1 MSSSLQ
7 PGFLVLHAH
16 HLESLRDVLIHLLK
30 QQPLGPLENE
40 VVLVQSNGMAQ
51 WLKAAIAA
59 GEPAGLGICAAV
71 NMTFPARF
79 LWQAYRLVLGEEV
92 VPRQSP
98 FDKAALRWRILALLP
113 AHMGQ
118 PEFAPLNAYLRDDVG
133 GRKHWQLACQIADIF
148 DQYMV
153 YRGDWLLDWQ
163 ASHDVLRKSVDKDEV
178 ADLPGRERWQPML
191 WRALV
196 DDIAQQSAVM
206 MPPQIHQQFLQ
217 HLSEL
222 PQAPKGIPK
231 RIIVWGFSTL
241 PGHVLEAL
249 AALGRHV
256 QVVLAV
262 VNPCRHYWA
271 DLLQPRQRLRHA
283 RKANLAAVI
292 AEHELSQHA
301 NPLLL
306 AWGQQGRDYLRRL
319 EQFDEPD
326 RYRQQFLAMGQS
338 IDVFVSND
346 HPTTL
351 LAQLQE
357 AIHDLQAL
365 PQDPSERIALSPHD
379 QSLRFQSAHSR
390 LREVEALHDHL
401 LALISDSRGQGH
413 ELHPRDIVVMV
424 PDIRDYAPLIQAV
437 FAADEATKLPFVILD
452 KPSRGQS
459 PLLNALEW
467 LLSLPDHRCT
477 NVELWDLIDVPAL
490 QQCFG
495 FSADMLPS
503 LRAWFDQAGARWGLD
518 AKHRA
523 QWGMPESLEQNTWR
537 FALDRLLLGYASGTV
552 DAEGQALFA
561 DYLPEPLASPLE
573 AAALGP
579 MHLLL
584 TALSKWQD
592 ILRQERSLSDW
603 LVVCRALLADF
614 FDISRDDPAAA
625 VFAQI
630 EQALVLWS
638 EETQALQQR
647 LDLVSL
653 PVVREAWLS
662 RLDESSMSQRFLSGA
677 IHFATL
683 MPMRA
688 IPFKHICILGLNDN
702 EFPRSRAPVD
712 FDLMSDGALAR
723 PGDRSRR
730 DDDRYLF
737 LEAVLSARESL
748 LLSWV
753 GRDSRQNQLRPP
765 SLLLA
770 QLRDYISRGWQVDGE
785 CPLAALTTEH
795 ALQPFSTRYF
805 TDSGLVS
812 YAQHWRAAYD
822 TVAAAERNPL
832 IPEPLPDVISSES
845 LLRCLNLPA
854 QVFYRERLGIRFPEV
869 TEALT
874 ETEPFA
880 LDGLNR
886 YALVDE
892 ALAVLLRAN
901 DVTAVGQ
908 WLDVQLHN
916 GQWPLA
922 GFAQPLQV
930 DLQTTLNTL
939 WQDSSAWRQAHELPS
954 RVLRWRGIEHALTT
968 LCESETGAMVAW
980 SATASKLH
988 DSRGKISHWKVLTRA
1003 FLQHALMA
1011 ASGLVAS
1018 SKIISPTGMVTL
1030 PPMSAALAEQ
1040 WLQSVLELWQQSQVD
1055 ALPFELKTA
1064 MSYANAGMQTEDF
1077 DEGKAVKEAASVYD
1091 GGFQSLYAA
1100 KTKLPLLWLWPD
1112 FATLSADGRLQE
1124 LALQV
1129 CLPVSEF
1136 LRDHKDALGGDHD

>member
-1 MSSSLQ
+1 MSASLQ

-16 HLESLRDVLIHLLK
+16 HLESLRDVLIHLLR
-30 QQPLGPLENE
+30 QHPLAPLENE

-59 GEPAGLGICAAV
+59 DEPAGLGICAAV

-79 LWQAYRLVLGEEV
+79 LWQAYRLVLGEAV

-98 FDKAALRWRILALLP
+98 YDKAALRWRILALLP
-113 AHMGQ
+113 SQLSQ
-118 PEFAPLNAYLRDDVG
+118 PEFAPLYAYLRDDVG
-133 GRKHWQLACQIADIF
+133 GHKYWQLACQLADIF

-163 ASHDVLRKSVDKDEV
+163 AQKDVLRLAADK
-178 ADLPGRERWQPML
+178 ADVVELPARECWQPIL

-196 DDIAQQSAVM
+196 NDISQQSSVL
-206 MPPQIHQQFLQ
+206 MPPDIHQRFLQ
-217 HLSEL
+217 RLAEL
-222 PQAPKGIPK
+222 PRPPKGVPK

-283 RKANLAAVI
+283 RKSSLAAVI

-326 RYRQQFLAMGQS
+326 RYRQQFLAMGQP

-346 HPTTL
+346 NPTTL
-351 LAQLQE
+351 LAQVQE

-365 PQDPSERIALSPHD
+365 PQQASERIALNPNDH
-379 QSLRFQSAHSR
+379 SLRFQTAHSR
-390 LREVEALHDHL
+390 LREVEALHDYL
-401 LALISDSRGQGH
+401 LALISDARAQGDAV
-413 ELHPRDIVVMV
+413 HPRDIVVMV

-467 LLSLPDHRCT
+467 LLTLPEHRCT

-490 QQCFG
+490 QQRFG
-495 FSADMLPS
+495 FTAEMLPA
-503 LRAWFDQAGARWGLD
+503 LRTWFDQAGARWGLD
-518 AKHRA
+518 AAHRA

-537 FALDRLLLGYASGTV
+537 FALDRLILGYTSGAV
-552 DAEGQALFA
+552 DAERQALFA
-561 DYLPEPLASPLE
+561 DCLPEPLASPLE

-584 TALSKWQD
+584 TALTEWQAL
-592 ILRQERSLSDW
+592 LRQERPLSEW
-603 LVVCRALLADF
+603 MVLCRELLTAF
-614 FDISRDDPAAA
+614 FDIAQDDPAAA
-625 VFAQI
+625 VFEQI
-630 EQALVLWS
+630 EQAHTLWF
-638 EETQALQQR
+638 EETQDLQQR
-647 LDLVSL
+647 LDKVSL
-653 PVVREAWLS
+653 SVIREAWLS

-702 EFPRSRAPVD
+702 EFPRNRAPVD
-712 FDLMSDGALAR
+712 FDLMSSAKLAR

-737 LEAVLSARESL
+737 LEAVLSARETL

-753 GRDSRQNQLRPP
+753 GRDCRQNQLRPP

-770 QLRDYISRGWQVDGE
+770 QLRDYISRGWQINGS
-785 CPLAALTTEH
+785 CPLPALTTEH

-805 TDSGLVS
+805 TNTGLS
-812 YAQHWRAAYD
+812 SFAQHWRAAYHP
-822 TVAAAERNPL
+822 VAHAERKPL
-832 IPEPLPDVISSES
+832 SVEPLPEVIGSEL

-854 QVFYRERLGIRFPEV
+854 QTFYRERLGIRFPEM

-892 ALAVLLRAN
+892 ALAVLLRAE
-901 DVTAVGQ
+901 DEAKVRH
-908 WLDVQLHN
+908 WLDLQLHN
-916 GQWPLA
+916 GQWPMA
-922 GFAQPLQV
+922 CFAEPVQAELH
-930 DLQTTLNTL
+930 TTLSTL
-939 WQDSSAWRQAHELPS
+939 WQDSSAWRQANKLPG
-954 RVLRWRGIEHALTT
+954 RILRWQSVEHALTT
-968 LCESETGAMVAW
+968 LYQSDTEGVVAW
-980 SATASKLH
+980 TATASKLH
-988 DSRGKISHWKVLTRA
+988 DNKGKISHWKVMVKA
-1003 FLQHALMA
+1003 FMQHALMA
-1011 ASGLVAS
+1011 ATGMMAT
-1018 SKIISPTGMVTL
+1018 SKIISPTGIATL
-1030 PPMSAALAEQ
+1030 PPIAPELAEQ
-1040 WLQSVLELWQQSQVD
+1040 WLQAVFMLWQQSQVD

-1064 MSYANAGMQTEDF
+1064 MSYANAGMHAGLF
-1077 DEGKAVKEAASVYD
+1077 DEAKAIKAAAQTYD
-1091 GGFQSLYAA
+1091 GGYQGRYAA
-1100 KTKLPLLWLWPD
+1100 KARLPLQWLWPD
-1112 FATLSADGRLQE
+1112 FESLNADGRLHE
-1124 LALQV
+1124 LALSIGLPITEFVRDQV
-1129 CLPVSEF
+1129 
-1136 LRDHKDALGGDHD
+1136 